1 MDLSLTG
8 EQRQLVDSF
17 AALFARE
24 STSERVR
31 AAEPL
36 GFDLKLWKALL
47 ETGAVEMAVD
57 EAAGGWGAP
66 ELELALIA
74 EQFGRAVASA
84 PVIEAQV
91 AARLLAASGEAGT
104 GLLNEVLAGEQ
115 LVTFAPRTGR
125 GGRLGLVPGGAVA
138 DHVIALTQGRLL
150 VVPIGENRTIVENL
164 GSMPLAD
171 IMIDDGPV
179 VLADGPQARG
189 LFDGALDLWLA
200 LTAAALAGAAKRA
213 VEIGVDYAQQRH
225 AFGTAIGSF
234 QAVSHPLADSATA
247 ADGARLLGLKAA
259 CAFADEPDCVR
270 ELAAMAFAFAYE
282 TARDATR
289 RSLHIQGGYGFGMEG
304 DIQLYYRRVRGWAM
318 VFGEPAVA
326 LTGWPMRA
334 MAPPRSEQNRDAQ
347 GSRSSASHAP
357 RVGRGQRRRR
367 RRQQRSSVFPR
378 APTWRPHA
386 RGHRRSVP
394 GNGWTCPRFPRRR
407 RRRHI

>member
-17 AALFARE
+17 AALFSRE

-91 AARLLAASGEAGT
+91 AARLLAASGEAGI

-326 LTGWPMRA
+326 LDRA
-334 MAPPRSEQNRDAQ
+334 ADARY
-347 GSRSSASHAP
+347 GAA
-357 RVGRGQRRRR
+357 
-367 RRQQRSSVFPR
+367 
-378 APTWRPHA
+378 AE
-386 RGHRRSVP
+386 
-394 GNGWTCPRFPRRR
+394 
-407 RRRHI
+407 